1 MVKHQI
7 RLRKLGK
14 STKHRKAMLRNMVT
28 SLIHHERIET
38 TVPKAKELRR
48 VAENMVQLAKRGD
61 MHAKRQANAYV
72 RDHIALHK
80 LWSVIGPNYVDRNG
94 GYTRV
99 LKAGYRY
106 GDAAAMAVLEL
117 VDRDEDA
124 RGKDSGPIQNIE
136 KNEEENKEAVA
147 G

>member
-72 RDHIALHK
+72 QI
-80 LWSVIGPNYVDRNG
+80 VVP
-94 GYTRV
+94 
-99 LKAGYRY
+99 
-106 GDAAAMAVLEL
+106 
-117 VDRDEDA
+117 
-124 RGKDSGPIQNIE
+124 SGAPT
-136 KNEEENKEAVA
+136 
-147 G
+147 